1 MLVLM
6 RGIDK
11 RLIIDDEIVI
21 TVLAINDTGSQV
33 KIGIDAP
40 EHINIV
46 RSELLKDDGSP
57 DSD

>member
-6 RGIDK
+6 KGIDN
-11 RLIIDDEIVI
+11 RLIIGDEIAI
-21 TVLAINDTGSQV
+21 TVLDINDTGSQV

-46 RSELLKDDGSP
+46 RSELLNHDSP

>member
-11 RLIIDDEIVI
+11 RLIIDGEIVI
-21 TVLAINDTGSQV
+21 TVLDINGTGNQI

-40 EHINIV
+40 ENINIV
-46 RSELLKDDGSP
+46 R
-57 DSD
+57 